1 MPFRPYY
8 GERSGSYVLCDKL
21 IDVKEDKIKEIKENS
36 LTLLRESDKRSAI
49 LRWIFLF
56 LCAFLP
62 ITLSYVHKQFFDVQK
77 KKKNV

>member
-49 LRWIFLF
+49 LR
-56 LCAFLP
+56 
-62 ITLSYVHKQFFDVQK
+62 
-77 KKKNV
+77 